1 MSIRFRKILLPL
13 LAIALLTGAGV
24 VQNSMNR
31 DRDRLG
37 LTHIQPLENAPP
49 MLAFTTV
56 ALGGFRGLIS
66 NMLWIR
72 ANELQED
79 DKFFEMVQLSDWIT
93 KLEPHFAQVWAF
105 EAWNMAWNI
114 SVKFKD
120 FPDRW
125 RWVQRGIELL
135 RDEGLRYN
143 PDNIL
148 IHRELAWIFQNK
160 MGASTDD
167 ASTYYKTQWAHEM
180 MEIFGRKK
188 LNLDELAHPQT
199 EDEKARAQLLREKY
213 KMDPQFV
220 KEVDERYGPL
230 EWRLPEA
237 SAIYWAALGLKLAE
251 ENPSRINKE
260 DLIMLRRAIYQSMLV
275 TFQRGHLI
283 ESPLQG
289 GGFNT
294 GPNLDIIPKVNA
306 SYEEMLK
313 AADEK
318 YHGNIATG
326 HRHFLLEA
334 VYFLYVNGRTTEA
347 AKWYKYLAEKYPNQP
362 VLDFNTNSLPATL
375 PLDEYA
381 FARVQG
387 DVTETSR
394 DRIENAIEGLLFNSY
409 HSLIEDE
416 DDRAA
421 TFKLLAKKIWTTYQ
435 SKIFQERII
444 AVGLPPLQEIDR
456 EIRDRMLNPE
466 EGLRPEF
473 RAVLR
478 TKLGLPAE
486 TTNAPPAITNA
497 PTSTQPPK

>member
-1 MSIRFRKILLPL
+1 MSIRFRKILLLL
-13 LAIALLTGAGV
+13 LAIALLTGAGF
-24 VQNSMNR
+24 VQNSLNR

-148 IHRELAWIFQNK
+148 IHRELAWLFENK
-160 MGASTDD
+160 MGAGLDD
-167 ASTYYKTQWAHEM
+167 ASTYYKEQWAREM
-180 MEIFGRKK
+180 MQIFGRKK
-188 LNLDELAHPQT
+188 LNLDELVHPQT

-213 KMDPQFV
+213 KMDPQFI

-237 SAIYWAALGLKLAE
+237 SAIYWAALGLKRAE

-260 DLIMLRRAIYQSMLV
+260 DLIMVRRAIYQSMLV

-294 GPNLDIIPKVNA
+294 GPNLDIIPKVND
-306 SYEEMLK
+306 SYEEMMK
-313 AADEK
+313 EADEK
-318 YHGNIATG
+318 YHANIATG
-326 HRHFLLEA
+326 HRHFLRDA
-334 VYFLYVNGRTTEA
+334 VYFLYVNGRTADA

-362 VLDFNTNSLPATL
+362 ILDYNTNSLPATL
-375 PLDEYA
+375 ALDEYA

-387 DVTETSR
+387 DVIETAH

-409 HSLIEDE
+409 QSLIQDE

-421 TFKLLAKKIWTTYQ
+421 NFKLLAQKVWTTYQ
-435 SKIFQERII
+435 SKIFKERRS
-444 AVGLPPLQEIDR
+444 AVGLRPLPEIDR
-456 EIRDRMLNPE
+456 EILDRMLNPQ
-466 EGLRPEF
+466 EGLLPEI

-486 TTNAPPAITNA
+486 TTNAPPAITKA
-497 PTSTQPPK
+497 PASTQPPK